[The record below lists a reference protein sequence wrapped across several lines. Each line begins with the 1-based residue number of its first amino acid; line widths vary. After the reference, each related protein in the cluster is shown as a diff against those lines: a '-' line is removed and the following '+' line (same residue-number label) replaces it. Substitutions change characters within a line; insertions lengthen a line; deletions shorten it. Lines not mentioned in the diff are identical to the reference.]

1 MLEHLAAIVRDVGR
15 EVLALRGTAKADGVW
30 QGSQL
35 KAEADRVAHVV
46 LCQRLGKLA
55 PDLPVISEED
65 ESSLADRPR
74 QRYFLVDPIDGTA
87 SFSAGFPG
95 FVTQVAVM
103 EADRPVMGAIYAP
116 AFDHLYLA
124 ERHNGATLNGGRL
137 ATAGD
142 TRGPVL
148 IDNYPEPRGV
158 AADAYRALG
167 CSRYIECGSIALKI
181 CRVADG
187 SADLFIK
194 DVTVRDWDI
203 APGHLVLEEA
213 GGFFCGT
220 DGAIVRYD
228 GNHEKPG
235 LVAAGRA
242 TTARAAADWL
252 ADRKGRR

>member
-1 MLEHLAAIVRDVGR
+1 MLEHLGGIVREVGR
-15 EVLALRGTAKADGVW
+15 VILELSGTAKADGVW
-30 QGSQL
+30 QGSQI
-35 KAEADRVAHVV
+35 KAEADRVAHAA
-46 LCQRLGKLA
+46 LCRGLGDLA
-55 PDLPVISEED
+55 PGVPVVSEED

-74 QRYFLVDPIDGTA
+74 QRYFLIDPIDGTA

-103 EADRPVMGAIYAP
+103 EAGMPIMGAIYAP

-124 ERHNGATLNGGRL
+124 ERNSGATLNGDRL
-137 ATAGD
+137 TTAGD
-142 TRGPVL
+142 TRGPIL

-158 AADAYRALG
+158 AADAYGPLG

-213 GGFFCGT
+213 GGVFCGL
-220 DGAIVRYD
+220 DGGSVRY
-228 GNHEKPG
+228 GNNHEKLG
-235 LVAAGRA
+235 LIAAGRI
-242 TTARAAADWL
+242 TTARAAAAWL
-252 ADRKGRR
+252 GQRKWRH